1 MAVQRFK
8 IALNA
13 ARFPL
18 VSTKGSRAV
27 FIPGLDSAPRTP
39 RDYVG
44 NGNSLDYDTA
54 QVLFMQNVVPAA
66 EGLRSVGF
74 RLRAASPGFGS
85 FFDSVIPLR
94 NDRDAIFLLSPAA
107 GHNYVWSS
115 VANTWVP
122 NWWPTIWAPLV
133 VDTSWGDFT
142 VTKVTYAFVDGL
154 SFVCYGR
161 QKSTTNVDMSMLIQ
175 DPSTQN
181 LIPATSIITNWPYQP
196 GEIAGIASSSGYLLM
211 YSGLSVAWAKF
222 NGTQFDFSPY
232 ANGKFTGSGQQIPES
247 IGGNITAI
255 IGVSGGFII
264 FTTRNAVAA
273 LYNPQNLAAP
283 WTFREIPGAGG
294 IQTYE

>member
-8 IALNA
+8 LALNA

-18 VSTKGSRAV
+18 VSTKGNRAV

-115 VANTWVP
+115 VANT
-122 NWWPTIWAPLV
+122 
-133 VDTSWGDFT
+133 
-142 VTKVTYAFVDGL
+142 
-154 SFVCYGR
+154 
-161 QKSTTNVDMSMLIQ
+161 
-175 DPSTQN
+175 
-181 LIPATSIITNWPYQP
+181 
-196 GEIAGIASSSGYLLM
+196 
-211 YSGLSVAWAKF
+211 
-222 NGTQFDFSPY
+222 
-232 ANGKFTGSGQQIPES
+232 
-247 IGGNITAI
+247 
-255 IGVSGGFII
+255 
-264 FTTRNAVAA
+264 
-273 LYNPQNLAAP
+273 
-283 WTFREIPGAGG
+283 AGG
-294 IQTYE
+294 AQGTKFEGQDSTWCLI